1 MYCGRRVLVEKWFS
15 IVENPT
21 LLGADC
27 GNCRRSLKV
36 GRRNAA
42 QAARAINTDK
52 LISRCAL
59 GRRTIWTADRC
70 HSRLVSPRR
79 GITHPRRPVSTRMAG
94 NSVTAARNAIAIETA
109 SAGPTLVNAGRR
121 VKTMPQKVTATVA
134 ADAAMTLPMELS
146 AFCTARSESIQER
159 MYSW

>member
-1 MYCGRRVLVEKWFS
+1 MYCGRSVLVEKWLS
-15 IVENPT
+15 IAENPT

-27 GNCRRSLKV
+27 GNCKRSLKV
-36 GRRNAA
+36 GRRKDA
-42 QAARAINTDK
+42 QPASALNSDN
-52 LISRCAL
+52 LISRWAL
-59 GRRTIWTADRC
+59 GRRTIGTAYRC

-134 ADAAMTLPMELS
+134 ADAAMTLPMEPS
-146 AFCTARSESIQER
+146 AFCTPRSESVPD
-159 MYSW
+159 